1 MSLAAGRPSKKVKD
15 ELSLSDVTD
24 SPKKTTR
31 VKDNID
37 KDKYI
42 AFKKFALNNR
52 KTVTELLT
60 EMIEEKLVER

>member
-24 SPKKTTR
+24 SPQKMAR
-31 VKDNID
+31 VNFNID
-37 KDKYI
+37 EDKYI
-42 AFKKFALNNR
+42 AFKKYALDNR

-60 EMIEEKLVER
+60 EMIDEKIVER